1 MIKYSLV
8 CDKDHAFESWFP
20 DSAAYDRLAKRGLV
34 ACPEC
39 NSSRVAK
46 ALMAPAV
53 VGAKKAGKRAA
64 EASNP
69 ATEAAPASVA
79 LIDERHRRLREMAKE
94 LRQEIIAKTDD
105 VGPRFPEEARA
116 IHVGDA
122 PQRSIRGQATADE
135 ARALIEEGVGVLPIP
150 YIPEEFN

>member
-1 MIKYSLV
+1 MIKYSLI
-8 CDKDHAFESWFP
+8 CEKDHSFESWFP
-20 DSAAYDRLAKRGLV
+20 DSEAYDRLAKRGLV

-46 ALMAPAV
+46 AMMAPAV
-53 VGAKKAGKRAA
+53 VGGKKADK
-64 EASNP
+64 P
-69 ATEAAPASVA
+69 ATEVAPSSPTNVA
-79 LIDERHRRLREMAKE
+79 LIDERHQRLREMAKE

-105 VGPRFPEEARA
+105 VGSRFPEEARA
-116 IHVGDA
+116 IHAGEA
-122 PQRSIRGQATADE
+122 PQRSIRGQATSDE